1 MLKILIV
8 DDHAVVRSGVRQFLA
23 NSTDYRICGEA
34 GSGHEALRLIAA
46 ESWGLVLLDIGLPDI
61 NGLEV
66 LRRIKHAQPALPV
79 LIFSMYEES
88 DYAASALEAGATG
101 YLPKDSQPEEIL
113 QAIRRGAR
121 GERYLSP
128 AFADKL
134 LAGTLQTKRTLAH
147 ERLSEREYTVLL
159 MLGRGMSLTVIGETL
174 HLSPKTVRTYRSR
187 VLEKLGIGSN
197 AELARYIVEHRLD
210 G

>member
-1 MLKILIV
+1 VLKILMV

-34 GSGHEALRLIAA
+34 GSGHEALRLVSA
-46 ESWGLVLLDIGLPDI
+46 ESWDLVLLDIGLPDI

-88 DYAASALEAGATG
+88 DYAASALDAGATG

-134 LAGTLQTKRTLAH
+134 LAGTLQTKRTLPH

-159 MLGRGMSLTVIGETL
+159 MLGRGMSLTAIGEAL
-174 HLSPKTVRTYRSR
+174 HLSPKTVSTYRSR

-197 AELARYIVEHRLD
+197 AELTRYIVEHRLD